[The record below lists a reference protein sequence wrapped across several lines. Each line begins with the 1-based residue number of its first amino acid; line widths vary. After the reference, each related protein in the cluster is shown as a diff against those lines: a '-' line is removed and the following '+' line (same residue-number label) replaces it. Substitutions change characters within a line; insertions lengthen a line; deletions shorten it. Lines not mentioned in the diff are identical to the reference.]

1 MELEE
6 VKPPQ
11 GKPPEGKPPEEGN
24 KKNKDIELKL
34 KIYPFIGKSKN
45 RNDNYVGDIKAVLN
59 TKKLPFTYFDQVD
72 HMMYNLFGY
81 VRDRNNP
88 KNYFINK
95 PYELNYS
102 NPTEVNGGNP
112 RKTNKKIKKTKKS
125 KTKKSKTQKS
135 KTNKRK
141 TYKR

>member
-1 MELEE
+1 MDSEE
-6 VKPPQ
+6 EKQPEEKQ
-11 GKPPEGKPPEEGN
+11 PEGKPPEEGN

-59 TKKLPFTYFDQVD
+59 TEKLPFTYFDQVD

-88 KNYFINK
+88 DDIIKKKLYFDNK
-95 PYELNYS
+95 KTYELTYS
-102 NPTEVNGGNP
+102 LNNDKITGGKK
-112 RKTNKKIKKTKKS
+112 RKTNKKMKKTKKN
-125 KTKKSKTQKS
+125 